1 MQLPE
6 WYLSHE
12 LLSIVVVSNRWA
24 IKDGRGKE
32 KQILAI
38 HAAFD
43 DENVVQR
50 AYSQSHKSEP
60 KCMIL

>member
-1 MQLPE
+1 MG
-6 WYLSHE
+6 YLK
-12 LLSIVVVSNRWA
+12 A

-38 HAAFD
+38 HAALD

-50 AYSQSHKSEP
+50 AYSQSHESEP